1 MNYLKIDKEDV
12 CNGEGLRVV
21 LWLSGCSHKCK
32 GCQNPQTWY
41 ANSGIPFDESAK
53 EELFRE
59 LDKDY
64 ISGLTLTG
72 GDPLFEDNLDDVLDL
87 VTEVNKR
94 YNTLQNIDSNNANNH
109 NILNTDDN
117 KIRLSRHHKSIWLY
131 TGYTISTCKYFDD
144 IIFTFHPS
152 YYHPNPLN
160 GEYIKVDDK
169 AYFIKQDRK
178 RIEIVKNIDVL
189 IDGQY
194 IESQRDISLRYRGSS
209 NQRLINIQKSL
220 QKGEIVLWQA

>member
-32 GCQNPQTWY
+32 GCQNPQTWD
-41 ANSGIPFDESAK
+41 ANSGIQFDESAK

-72 GDPLFEDNLDDVLDL
+72 GDPLFEKNLDGILDL

-94 YNTLQNIDSNNANNH
+94 YNTVQNIVQNQDKNH
-109 NILNTDDN
+109 NILNANVN
-117 KIRLSRHHKSIWLY
+117 KIRLSCPQKSIWLY
-131 TGYTISTCKYFDD
+131 TGFTWKEIAKGNMEDGFKYGEWTKRAK
-144 IIFTFHPS
+144 IIT
-152 YYHPNPLN
+152 
-160 GEYIKVDDK
+160 EC
-169 AYFIKQDRK
+169 
-178 RIEIVKNIDVL
+178 DVL
-189 IDGQY
+189 VDGKYID
-194 IESQRDISLRYRGSS
+194 SQRDITLKWRGSS
-209 NQRLINIQKSL
+209 NQRVINVQKSL
-220 QKGEIVLWQA
+220 SQNRVILYSE